1 MTLLFDTHAFLWAIG
16 QPEKLSSVARL
27 ALENP
32 ENQRVVS
39 VTSLWE
45 IALKVQIGKLD
56 LPVSPS
62 FYRQHLQRLHASL
75 LPVEARHTFELM
87 RLPLLHRDPFDR
99 LLVAQARTDQLT
111 LLTCDT
117 LIARYPVATLW

>member
-1 MTLLFDTHAFLWAIG
+1 MTLLFDAHDSFGAIG
-16 QPEKLSSVARL
+16 QPENLSGVVRL

-32 ENQRVVS
+32 ENQPVVS

-45 IALKVQIGKLD
+45 IALKVQFGKLD

-62 FYRQHLQRLHASL
+62 FYREHLQRFHASL

-111 LLTCDT
+111 LRTCGT
-117 LIARYPVATLW
+117 

>member
-16 QPEKLSSVARL
+16 QPENLSSVARL

-62 FYRQHLQRLHASL
+62 FYREHLHRLHASL

-117 LIARYPVATLW
+117 LIARYPVSTLW